1 MNSPYRKVVRVEN
14 FIAKVNLG
22 KLYYWNPWRG
32 CKKVS
37 EACENCFIRRHG
49 SIVATPANA
58 PKAAPGSVILL
69 SLQTDFFIKEAD
81 HLRAAAWK
89 EIKERQDCIFFII
102 TKRAE
107 RIKDCLPDDWGDGYD
122 NVAIA
127 VTAENQARADER
139 IPLLLDLPVKHK
151 WVTCSPCLEAIDLSK
166 YIDQLEFVEACGEKG
181 DPAVIRPTY
190 YEWVEQLSTLC
201 KEHNVRFS
209 LMHIGHK
216 FIKDGNILADPC
228 NIACYHSIN
237 ADSLQLDNGVPIK
250 FNLGFG
256 EYTIE

>member
-1 MNSPYRKVVRVEN
+1 MNSPYRKVAIVER
-14 FIAKVNLG
+14 FTAKVNLG
-22 KLYYWNPWRG
+22 TIFHWNPWLG

-37 EACENCFIRRHG
+37 EACENCWVRIY
-49 SIVATPANA
+49 
-58 PKAAPGSVILL
+58 GSVIPTESKLPKADPGTVIL
-69 SLQTDFFIKEAD
+69 ISLQTDFFLEEAD
-81 HLRAAAWK
+81 ALRPAAWQ
-89 EIKERQDCIFFII
+89 EIKSHRDYIFLII
-102 TKRAE
+102 TKRVE

-127 VTAENQARADER
+127 VTAETQTRADER
-139 IPLLLDLPVKHK
+139 IPILLDLPVKHK

-166 YIDQLEFVEACGEKG
+166 YIDKLEFVEACGEKG
-181 DPAVIRPTY
+181 NTKVIRPTY
-190 YEWVEQLSTLC
+190 FEWVEQLSSLC

-216 FIKDGNILADPC
+216 FIKGGNTLVEPRGVT
-228 NIACYHSIN
+228 CYHSRN